1 LIAVRHSYLICSR
14 PLDCHPRFEKS
25 HYIGSWEYYSFRTND
40 GRKGASKNRG
50 RWEQYSAQEGGKA
63 GDEARPW
70 IDGFV
75 RLFGE
80 EESKHLLVG
89 SGLDSNYTATI
100 DPSWVKT
107 TKKKNTTETNTT
119 KKKKRKKLFNTTVTN
134 TTKKKKKKKKKKT
147 KHTMPLPG

>member
-134 TTKKKKKKKKKKT
+134 TTKKKKKKKKKT